1 MKTTAK
7 NQKINLRNDMFVLAC
22 DVGEKDIHWTFRPV
36 AFTEEEPAK
45 KKNSIPNNTFEIRRL
60 LMDCLEKA
68 GMQAKQIV
76 VAYEPTGIYHRK
88 LGKGAREL
96 GMQTTFVSGRVVKNM
111 EGLEANDNGKADPRD
126 PHVIFKLVVLKS
138 GLLTDRELP
147 EAYARLR
154 ELHEARDF
162 ESREAATMRCRLHTV
177 LLKLFPDFSFDNDF
191 VKGAAGRAFFALYKL
206 NPWRVRSDDESTFRK
221 KMGDWIR
228 EAKGRVQKKTI
239 DRLWND
245 VLASTST
252 RRPSA
257 ELLAD
262 REQNVCDVM
271 DHLSRHEE
279 KKAEKQMKMLAI
291 YAGLVESK
299 TLKDIPIQEF
309 EKAKIIAET
318 GPLNDYQAAAQVLRM
333 AGLTIQIRDS
343 GKYRGQRKITKTGR
357 SLLRKVLFQIV
368 FSQVGCKKGL
378 FRQKNEKLKEDG
390 GKQAKGKGAGKK
402 RMVQF
407 MRKLLK
413 AIFVIHKTKAPFS
426 QERLF
431 NPKPNKKAA

>member
-1 MKTTAK
+1 MKTTSK

-36 AFTEEEPAK
+36 AFAEEEPARK
-45 KKNSIPNNTFEIRRL
+45 KDSIPNNTFEICGL
-60 LMDCLEKA
+60 LMDCLEKVD
-68 GMQAKQIV
+68 MQAKRII

-88 LGKGAREL
+88 LGKSARDL

-126 PHVIFKLVVLKS
+126 PHVIFKLVMLKS

-154 ELHEARDF
+154 ELHEAYDF
-162 ESREAATMRCRLHTV
+162 ESREAATMRCRLHPV

-206 NPWRVRSDDESTFRK
+206 NPWRARSDNETLFRK
-221 KMGDWIR
+221 KMEYWIR
-228 EAKGRVQKKTI
+228 EAKGRIQKKTI

-245 VLASTST
+245 ALASTST

-262 REQNVCDVM
+262 REQNVCDIM

-279 KKAEKQMKMLAI
+279 KKAEKRRQMLAI
-291 YAGLVESK
+291 YGGLAESE
-299 TLKDIPIQEF
+299 TLKEIPIKEF

-318 GPLNDYQAAAQVLRM
+318 GPLDDYLAAAQLLRM
-333 AGLTIQIRDS
+333 AGLTIRIRDS

-357 SLLRKVLFQIV
+357 ALLRKVLFQIV
-368 FSQVGCKKGL
+368 FSQVGCKRGM
-378 FRQKNEKLKEDG
+378 FRQKNERLKKDG
-390 GKQAKGKGAGKK
+390 GKKGKGAGKK

-407 MRKLLK
+407 MRQLLK
-413 AIFVIHKTKAPFS
+413 AIFVIHKTKTPFS

-431 NPKPNKKAA
+431 NQKPNKNAA